1 MTPVSVAPLTEV
13 HAVLVVALQKT
24 QQQIPQVTGGL
35 SGDAGWGDK
44 SHHECMMVLHTSFL
58 L

>member
-24 QQQIPQVTGGL
+24 QQQIPQVTRGL
-35 SGDAGWGDK
+35 SGDAGRGDK
-44 SHHECMMVLHTSFL
+44 QVTMNA
-58 L
+58 